1 MKIIGINYL
10 SESSVCLLVDGKLIS
25 AISEERI
32 NRKKNWYGIPF
43 DTINIILKK
52 FKLKYTDIDH
62 YVTSGSSVLD
72 KSVPDKKVYIEK
84 IEKINNSRIKKKTKL
99 KQIKFLKQK
108 IVHED
113 KVINIRTKK
122 ILYKIKKKFKN
133 LIIYDHHK
141 SHAASA
147 CYSSGFKESICLTID
162 GWGDNSSSKIF
173 TFTNRK
179 ITEISSTPT
188 IDSLGYFYGSI
199 TKSLGFKPHQHEGK
213 VLGLAAY
220 GTKKNKIK
228 EIVDMI
234 SYDKIN
240 KKFVGNYEGGFYQA
254 TFYNKNLNFLKKKYS
269 KEQIAYS
276 AQYALEKVVLEC
288 VGSLSRKKI
297 NLTLAGGV
305 FANVKLNQKI
315 KELKNVKDVYVF
327 PNMGDGG
334 LAVGGAQLCYFLK
347 TKKNPKKINSMY
359 LGNEYSSKEI
369 LSSLKKYNLNYS
381 QPKEIEKKIALILS
395 QGKVVAHY
403 NGKMEFGPRSLGN
416 RSILCQASDP
426 SINKTLNDKLNRTE
440 FMPFAPIVTDK
451 YAKKYFYIK
460 KSSDYKFMTYTC
472 DCKKIMLNE
481 APAAVHVDKTAR
493 PQIVFKNENF
503 RLYKILEEYRKITG
517 IAALINTSF
526 NMHEEP
532 IVCSPNDALRAF
544 VSGKLDNLVL
554 GNFLIS
560 QS

>member
-173 TFTNRK
+173 
-179 ITEISSTPT
+179 
-188 IDSLGYFYGSI
+188 
-199 TKSLGFKPHQHEGK
+199 
-213 VLGLAAY
+213 
-220 GTKKNKIK
+220 
-228 EIVDMI
+228 
-234 SYDKIN
+234 
-240 KKFVGNYEGGFYQA
+240 
-254 TFYNKNLNFLKKKYS
+254 
-269 KEQIAYS
+269 
-276 AQYALEKVVLEC
+276 
-288 VGSLSRKKI
+288 
-297 NLTLAGGV
+297 
-305 FANVKLNQKI
+305 
-315 KELKNVKDVYVF
+315 
-327 PNMGDGG
+327 
-334 LAVGGAQLCYFLK
+334 
-347 TKKNPKKINSMY
+347 
-359 LGNEYSSKEI
+359 
-369 LSSLKKYNLNYS
+369 
-381 QPKEIEKKIALILS
+381 
-395 QGKVVAHY
+395 
-403 NGKMEFGPRSLGN
+403 
-416 RSILCQASDP
+416 
-426 SINKTLNDKLNRTE
+426 
-440 FMPFAPIVTDK
+440 
-451 YAKKYFYIK
+451 
-460 KSSDYKFMTYTC
+460 
-472 DCKKIMLNE
+472 
-481 APAAVHVDKTAR
+481 
-493 PQIVFKNENF
+493 
-503 RLYKILEEYRKITG
+503 
-517 IAALINTSF
+517 
-526 NMHEEP
+526 
-532 IVCSPNDALRAF
+532 
-544 VSGKLDNLVL
+544 
-554 GNFLIS
+554 
-560 QS
+560 